1 MKRFL
6 NGNMAA
12 KVLSVVAACLLWLF
26 VMNEQNPLSEMSY
39 TVPLEQ
45 RNLSGSL
52 LVFNAPDTV
61 RVRVKGP
68 RSVIAG
74 VLAKDIKA
82 YIDLKGVGEGR
93 YAIKVH
99 AQAPLPVE
107 VVEIN
112 PDQVMLRT
120 DTYLER
126 AFPVEL
132 QFIGDASAGVTVGK
146 TLVVPDRVKISGP
159 GGNVSTVVKVV
170 ARINLQSKDK
180 DFMEEARLIALGPDG
195 GEVENITIQPGKA
208 NVTAQL
214 FKQLARASLPV
225 KATTSGLLPAGLQ
238 IAGMTSVPDKVEM
251 TAVPDVLAKINHVAT
266 EPIAL
271 ETLLEGDNERDVLLV
286 MPQGATSSVER
297 IRVKIQ
303 VKKINQP

>member
-1 MKRFL
+1 MKRL
-6 NGNMAA
+6 LSGNMAP
-12 KVLSVVAACLLWLF
+12 KILSVVGACLLWLF
-26 VMNEQNPLSEMSY
+26 VMNEQNPLSEMTY
-39 TVPLEQ
+39 TVQLEQ
-45 RNLSGSL
+45 RNLAGNL
-52 LVFNAPDTV
+52 LVFNTPETV

-132 QFIGDASAGVTVGK
+132 QFIGDALAGVTVGK

-170 ARINLQSKDK
+170 ARMNLQNKDK
-180 DFMEEARLIALGPDG
+180 DFSEEARLMALGPDG
-195 GEVENITIQPGKA
+195 GEVENITIQPAKA

-214 FKQLARASLPV
+214 FKQLARANLPV
-225 KATTSGLLPAGLQ
+225 KPTTSGLLPAGLQ
-238 IAGMTSVPDKVEM
+238 IAAMTTLPDKVEM
-251 TAVPDVLAKINHVAT
+251 TAVPEVLAKINHVAT
-266 EPIAL
+266 EPIAQEL
-271 ETLLEGDNERDVLLV
+271 LLEGDNEREVLLV
-286 MPQGATSSVER
+286 MPPGATSSVDR
-297 IRVKIQ
+297 VRVKIQ
-303 VKKINQP
+303 VKKTNQP